1 MEATPRTNRSAKGG
15 ARSSLHYG
23 GEGVLI
29 HPPHQGVCGRHGTE
43 DLNVTPG
50 GLSGSSGGTEG
61 SDPISASEAGSGVLG
76 VVGRPNSTRSVVKA
90 TRPETWRQ
98 SVSGKAAGED
108 GWGETESEMSKAGEV
123 DSSLS
128 ERPEHH
134 RPRRLADWINPTG
147 ARKVHSLIDKV
158 YKRKNLEIAWERV
171 KANQGAGGIDGESIE
186 AFGEGLEERLA
197 RLHEELSTD
206 KYIPQPVRQQR
217 IPKAGKPGEW
227 RVLGIPTIYDR
238 VCQQALLNRLEP
250 IFEPIFDDA
259 NFGYRRGRSTK
270 DALRK
275 VWKEI
280 EAGGEWI
287 VDADLKDFFG
297 SVVHEKLLTLV
308 AQRVSDG
315 RVLRLIEAM
324 LTAGSYGEGHLFPTE
339 RGTPQGGVAS
349 PLLSNILLTPF
360 DREMRRKGY
369 QLTRYAD
376 DWVIT
381 CASAAE
387 ARAALE
393 AASRVLKELGV
404 TINPQKTRIVHVR
417 HGFEFLGYKI
427 KRGSRPM
434 NLPTSKIKTSTRRGS
449 LYAYPRE
456 KSINHFKEQI
466 RRLTRRHAPV
476 STQELIQQVNPVV
489 RGWGHHYKL
498 AHVRK
503 LFHRLDGWLVRRI
516 WSHRHHK
523 WRCCGW
529 RTLPRSQLYGEY
541 GLVNLV
547 AMIPSISP
555 QRPASS

>member
-1 MEATPRTNRSAKGG
+1 M
-15 ARSSLHYG
+15 
-23 GEGVLI
+23 
-29 HPPHQGVCGRHGTE
+29 
-43 DLNVTPG
+43 
-50 GLSGSSGGTEG
+50 
-61 SDPISASEAGSGVLG
+61 
-76 VVGRPNSTRSVVKA
+76 
-90 TRPETWRQ
+90 
-98 SVSGKAAGED
+98 SGKAAGED

-376 DWVIT
+376 DWVVT
-381 CASAAE
+381 CVSAAE

-393 AASRVLKELGV
+393 AASRILKELGV
-404 TINPQKTRIVHVR
+404 TINPQKTRIGARRRRRSRRRPVWTTCCLPCRGRMSRRPCGACPSGNGRVLIDATNP
-417 HGFEFLGYKI
+417 FTETSLKLVLADLGGTGATSASS
-427 KRGSRPM
+427 GSPQSLSTSPRSMPRPQRALDVVSDPVPKAPAPSTTVM
-434 NLPTSKIKTSTRRGS
+434 FTEASNTRRC
-449 LYAYPRE
+449 
-456 KSINHFKEQI
+456 
-466 RRLTRRHAPV
+466 
-476 STQELIQQVNPVV
+476 
-489 RGWGHHYKL
+489 W
-498 AHVRK
+498 
-503 LFHRLDGWLVRRI
+503 
-516 WSHRHHK
+516 
-523 WRCCGW
+523 GW
-529 RTLPRSQLYGEY
+529 R
-541 GLVNLV
+541 
-547 AMIPSISP
+547 
-555 QRPASS
+555 